1 MTRSA
6 VSAVVLAGGRSS
18 RFGRDK
24 LTEDIGG
31 RRLLDLA
38 IDAVRPHAAEIVVV
52 VAPDGRVWLGDDV
65 RVVHDEVAFEGPLVG
80 LSAGLR
86 AARGRIALVVGADMP
101 SLVPEVVAMLMAP
114 LSDPEVDAVV
124 LEHDGRPRPL
134 PLAVR
139 TDRAISAADR
149 LVSNGERR
157 LRALVADLATM
168 IVVEEDWRRVD
179 PEGRSVRDIDR
190 PSDLDRSI

>member
-1 MTRSA
+1 MTSST

-52 VAPDGRVWLGDDV
+52 VAPDAPPWLGDDV
-65 RVVHDEVAFEGPLVG
+65 RVVRDEVAFEGPLVG
-80 LSAGLR
+80 LLAGLR
-86 AARGRIALVVGADMP
+86 AAKGRIVLAVGGDMP
-101 SLVPEVVAMLMAP
+101 TLVPEVVAMLIAP

-124 LEHDGRPRPL
+124 LEHEGRPRPL
-134 PLAVR
+134 PVAVR
-139 TDRAISAADR
+139 TDRAIPAADR
-149 LVSNGERR
+149 LVSKGERR
-157 LRALVADLATM
+157 LRALVEDLSTT
-168 IVVEEDWRRVD
+168 IVIESDWRRVD
-179 PEGRSVRDIDR
+179 PDGRSVRDIDR